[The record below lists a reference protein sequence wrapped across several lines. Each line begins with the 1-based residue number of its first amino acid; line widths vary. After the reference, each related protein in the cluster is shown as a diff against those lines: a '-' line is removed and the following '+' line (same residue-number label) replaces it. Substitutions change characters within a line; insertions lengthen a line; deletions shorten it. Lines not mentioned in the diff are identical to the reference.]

1 MAGGRGSTVP
11 RRALGRHLLALRQK
25 AKLKVSD
32 VAEKMDWSTP
42 TLWRIETGRKAVR
55 TVDVEVLCQLYG
67 ADVDTRAGLVELA
80 KETKAKD
87 WWRVYGDAIPSWLD
101 LFLGLEQAAETVRG
115 FEPHMVPGILQIER
129 YARALFE
136 ADGNVPPKDIDK
148 LVKARMDRQAIL
160 IRDDSPPKFD
170 LVLDEDVLHRP
181 LATSDVMTEQLDH
194 LIKMSELP
202 NVTLRVVPRAV
213 GPHPGIWSGPFVILT
228 FPPASGKFSQEP
240 DTVYA
245 ETFAVGHYLD
255 KPEDVKRYV
264 EAFHGLASQCVA
276 EQATRDL
283 IRQAR
288 NTT

>member
-264 EAFHGLASQCVA
+264 EAFHGLVSQCVD